1 MTFRDGPRQDR
12 GSPLTW
18 ATVGAVAVAL
28 LVAVVML
35 LADKR
40 EAMSRTG
47 QYGAARSEFDELA
60 APVMGVLTA
69 PVRFLANASTD
80 VRGYF
85 FAVSENRR
93 LRERLK
99 EMERWRDAAV
109 ALKNVN
115 ERYETLLKLH
125 TEPAIP
131 MISARIVAD
140 ARGPFSNAR
149 LADAGT
155 EDGVVNGQPVLSEHG
170 VVGRIVGAAPHASR
184 VLLLTDADSR
194 TPVLVDRTNA
204 RAILTGDG
212 GANPRLEYLRG
223 GDVIKAGDVLLT
235 SGDGGVYPRGLAVGV
250 AAQDLRGQWRARL
263 YADRQALDFVRILT
277 YVDFGRLAKEA
288 TLAASAPP
296 PLDPT
301 ETAQLQAALAAR
313 TSPPPGTAP
322 PPATAPAPPTS
333 TAAGASTSA
342 AKVDKP
348 AAASAARAASKT
360 PSPRVVTPGA
370 ATPGATPGPAV
381 KRRPKTAVAATGG
394 APSQPPTASSPRGE
408 DDPAEPKAKPRR
420 AASSTAAAAA
430 AARRS
435 EAPAGETGE
444 ERARR
449 LRLRALTQDATR
461 PKTTMRPIPDPQD
474 DR

>member
-1 MTFRDGPRQDR
+1 M
-12 GSPLTW
+12 
-18 ATVGAVAVAL
+18 GAAAVAL
-28 LVAVVML
+28 LISVVLL

-40 EAMSRTG
+40 EAMAQTG
-47 QYGAARSEFDELA
+47 QYGAARNEFDELA
-60 APVMGVLTA
+60 APVMGVLSA
-69 PVRFLANASTD
+69 PVRFLADASTD

-99 EMERWRDAAV
+99 EMERWRDAAL

-115 ERYETLLKLH
+115 ERYEALLKLH

-131 MISARIVAD
+131 MISARVVAD

-155 EDGVVNGQPVLSEHG
+155 TDGVSNGQPVLSEHG
-170 VVGRIVGAAPHASR
+170 VVGRVVGAGPHASR

-223 GDVIKAGDVLLT
+223 GDTIKAGDVLLT
-235 SGDGGVYPRGLAVGV
+235 SGDGGVYPRGLPVGV
-250 AAQDLRGQWRARL
+250 AAQDVRGQWRARL
-263 YADRQALDFVRILT
+263 YADRQALDYVRILT
-277 YVDFGRLAKEA
+277 YVDFGKLAKEA
-288 TLAASAPP
+288 TLVDAAPP

-301 ETAQLQAALAAR
+301 QTAQLQATLAAR
-313 TSPPPGTAP
+313 TSPPPGAAPPSAAPGSAAPVIKPGASAPAIATTAP
-322 PPATAPAPPTS
+322 GS
-333 TAAGASTSA
+333 
-342 AKVDKP
+342 
-348 AAASAARAASKT
+348 AAASARPTTAALSAASPAARAAAASTSGAK
-360 PSPRVVTPGA
+360 PRPTSAKPVVHTRPNADADADA
-370 ATPGATPGPAV
+370 ATP
-381 KRRPKTAVAATGG
+381 PKPHRTA
-394 APSQPPTASSPRGE
+394 TASTTPTS
-408 DDPAEPKAKPRR
+408 A
-420 AASSTAAAAA
+420 T
-430 AARRS
+430 ARRS
-435 EAPAGETGE
+435 EAPAGETAE

-449 LRLRALTQDATR
+449 LKLRALTRNAAR
-461 PKTTMRPIPDPQD
+461 PAATMRPIPDPQD